1 MITEEE
7 VRDWV
12 ERYLAAWASNEP
24 ADIRALFTDDA
35 VYQGRPH
42 DPEAWRG
49 REGIVAGWLDHRDE
63 PGDWSFEWELL
74 GIVDDRALVQGV
86 TLYRDDP
93 DYDNLW
99 VFTLTP
105 DGAASEFTEWA
116 IARP

>member
-1 MITEEE
+1 MITERD

-12 ERYLAAWASNEP
+12 ERYLVAWTSNEP
-24 ADIRALFTDDA
+24 ADIRGLFADDA

-49 REGIVAGWLDHRDE
+49 RDAIVAGWLDQRDE
-63 PGDWSFEWELL
+63 SGDWTFEWELL

-86 TLYRDDP
+86 TRYRDLP

-99 VFTLTP
+99 VFSLDA
-105 DGAASEFTEWA
+105 DGTARDFTEWA